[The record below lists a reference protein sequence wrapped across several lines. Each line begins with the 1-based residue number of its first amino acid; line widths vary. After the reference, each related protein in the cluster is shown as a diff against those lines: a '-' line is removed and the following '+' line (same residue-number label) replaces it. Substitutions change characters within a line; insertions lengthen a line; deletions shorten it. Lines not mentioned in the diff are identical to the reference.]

1 MTDVVIVHH
10 SESSRFRPTGSRLRR
25 LAARLALTATVA
37 AGSLTTVA
45 ATAAE
50 AAGSGSDL
58 PAVGAQFH
66 GMWTDYTDA
75 ERAEV
80 LDKLAAAHVGWVRL
94 DVSWAML
101 QPDGADSYS
110 TWGVNFV
117 DRVVDMANARGLKVM
132 VLFWLTP
139 GWANGGAGER
149 VLPTRVSDYANAARW
164 AAAHFAGRVQ
174 AWEVW
179 NEPNQDTFMRGT
191 DPVAYTKLLRAAYP
205 AFHQGDPTTKVIF
218 GGPAY
223 NDTDWISK
231 CYAAGAQGYF
241 DAMATHPYMGVADQ
255 APETPDDGTMWTLTH
270 VAAVH
275 ALMKKN
281 GDGDKPIWFT
291 EFGWSSHGNKGIDF
305 SSGADNWLHGVSE
318 TTQADYLV
326 RAIKLVQSQF
336 PYVTH
341 MFWYSE
347 RNVDTSNIQNANY
360 GLMTHDLTPKPV
372 YYALQQF
379 LAGTSGDPETS
390 AAEQTAPSTGRR
402 VVSGTRIG
410 TAVRIGHA
418 LRITAKRSDAQTR
431 SGRPLRLSRV
441 HGQRHAPLPASSQA
455 PTRRK

>member
-1 MTDVVIVHH
+1 VHRH
-10 SESSRFRPTGSRLRR
+10 ESSPRFGTGSRLRR
-25 LAARLALTATVA
+25 LAAQLALTAIVA
-37 AGSLTTVA
+37 AGSLATLG

-50 AAGSGSDL
+50 AVTAGDL
-58 PAVGAQFH
+58 PAIGAQFH

-75 ERAEV
+75 QRVEV

-101 QPDGADSYS
+101 QPDGPDEYS
-110 TWGVNFV
+110 TWGVDFV
-117 DRVVDMANARGLKVM
+117 DRVVDMAHDRGLKVM

-139 GWANGGAGER
+139 GWANGAAGER
-149 VLPTRVSDYANAARW
+149 VLPTHVSDYANAARW

-191 DPVAYTKLLRAAYP
+191 DPVAYTKLLKAAYP
-205 AFHQGDPTTKVIF
+205 AFHEGDPATTVIF

-223 NDTDWISK
+223 NDTQWISK
-231 CYAAGAQGYF
+231 CYAAGAHGYF
-241 DAMATHPYMGVADQ
+241 DAMATHPYMGVADE

-275 ALMKKN
+275 ALMKTN
-281 GDGDKPIWFT
+281 GDESKPIWFT
-291 EFGWSSHGNKGIDF
+291 EFGWSSHTNHGIDF

-318 TTQADYLV
+318 TVQADYLV
-326 RAIKLVQSQF
+326 RAIKLVRNQF

-347 RNVDTSNIQNANY
+347 RNVDTSNVQNANY
-360 GLMTHDLTPKPV
+360 GLMSHDLTPKPS

-379 LAGTSGDPETS
+379 LADTGDDAGTGVV
-390 AAEQTAPSTGRR
+390 EQTSSNTTRR
-402 VVSGTRIG
+402 VISGTRVG
-410 TAVRIGHA
+410 SPVRIGHA
-418 LRITAKRSDAQTR
+418 LRITVKPAGSREQAGHS
-431 SGRPLRLSRV
+431 SHLSRG
-441 HGQRHAPLPASSQA
+441 HGPRHEPLPASSRA
-455 PTRRK
+455 PTRRT

>member
-1 MTDVVIVHH
+1 VCHY
-10 SESSRFRPTGSRLRR
+10 ESPDRSSIGSRLRR
-25 LAARLALTATVA
+25 LTARLAL
-37 AGSLTTVA
+37 A
-45 ATAAE
+45 ATFLAGTLATLGTSSAE
-50 AAGSGSDL
+50 AAAPANM

-75 ERAEV
+75 QRAEV
-80 LDKLAAAHVGWVRL
+80 LDQLAAAGVGWVRL

-101 QPDGADSYS
+101 QPDGPDSYS

-117 DRVVDMANARGLKVM
+117 DRVVDMAHERGLKVL

-205 AFHQGDPTTKVIF
+205 AFHAGDPSTTVVF

-223 NDTDWISK
+223 NDTGWIGK
-231 CYAAGAQGYF
+231 CYAAGAHGYF

-275 ALMKKN
+275 SLMAKN
-281 GDGDKPIWFT
+281 GDGDKPVWFT
-291 EFGWSSHGNKGIDF
+291 EFGWSSHDNGGIDF
-305 SSGADNWLHGVSE
+305 TSGADNWLHGVSKE
-318 TTQADYLV
+318 TQADYLV
-326 RAIKLVQSQF
+326 RAIKLVRDQY

-347 RNVDTSNIQNANY
+347 RDVDTSNIQNANY

-372 YYALQQF
+372 YYKLQSF
-379 LAGTSGDPETS
+379 LTS
-390 AAEQTAPSTGRR
+390 ASTTGDSAGPSAQGTATATATATARR
-402 VVSGTRIG
+402 TVSGRVSIG
-410 TAVRIGHA
+410 AVRIGHA
-418 LRITAKRSDAQTR
+418 LHITAAREPRARHEGAQQVRRSH
-431 SGRPLRLSRV
+431 GRLRV
-441 HGQRHAPLPASSQA
+441 PLPASSRA
-455 PTRRK
+455 PTRRT

>member
-1 MTDVVIVHH
+1 MRHF
-10 SESSRFRPTGSRLRR
+10 ESSHGLRTR
-25 LAARLALTATVA
+25 RWLRGIGARLALTATLA
-37 AGSLTTVA
+37 AGSL
-45 ATAAE
+45 ATLGATSAE
-50 AAGSGSDL
+50 AASSGTL
-58 PAVGAQFH
+58 PAIGAQFH

-75 ERAEV
+75 QRAEV

-101 QPDGADSYS
+101 QPDGPDSQS
-110 TWGVNFV
+110 AWGVDFV
-117 DRVVDMANARGLKVM
+117 DRVVNMANDRGLKVL

-139 GWANGGAGER
+139 GWANGNAGER
-149 VLPTRVSDYANAARW
+149 VLPTHVSDYARAAQW

-191 DPVAYTKLLRAAYP
+191 DPAAYTKLLRAAYP
-205 AFHQGDPTTKVIF
+205 AFHQGDPSTTVIF

-223 NDTDWISK
+223 NDTGWIKK

-275 ALMKKN
+275 ALMKRN
-281 GDGDKPIWFT
+281 GDADKPIWFT
-291 EFGWSSHGNKGIDF
+291 EFGWSSHDNRGIDF
-305 SSGADNWLHGVSE
+305 TSGADNWMHGVSAQ
-318 TTQADYLV
+318 TQADYLV
-326 RAIKLVQSQF
+326 RAIKLVQAQF

-360 GLMTHDLTPKPV
+360 GLMTHDLTPKPA
-372 YYALQQF
+372 YYALRQ
-379 LAGTSGDPETS
+379 LLNETWS
-390 AAEQTAPSTGRR
+390 TRRCSSSSLVRATTPRAATPT
-402 VVSGTRIG
+402 
-410 TAVRIGHA
+410 
-418 LRITAKRSDAQTR
+418 
-431 SGRPLRLSRV
+431 GRPLPPRPDDS
-441 HGQRHAPLPASSQA
+441 
-455 PTRRK
+455 